1 MYIESGKTVYARG
14 EWDEELEKMRKTIL
28 RKGNILERFDKETDK
43 GLKTGFF
50 VEWNGEEYL
59 IRMLRGQTLSI
70 RKLKS

>member
-14 EWDEELEKMRKTIL
+14 DWDEELEKMKGIIL
-28 RKGNILERFDKETDK
+28 REGDILERIDKETDK

-50 VEWNGEEYL
+50 VEWNEAEYL

-70 RKLKS
+70 RKLRS